1 MAKKSPKL
9 EGPLAKEL
17 AWLGS
22 VREARLPISFSRPLW
37 GRVVRFEKGSGSL
50 PRPGVQFPEQHPHCE
65 LNMVLAG
72 TCTQYV
78 NSEKVLRCPKDV
90 MLLGPATPHYPI
102 LESLPQESVSV
113 YFSPALLLEI
123 APKRDGAKA
132 LARFTMP
139 SRIEDRVVRVKASVA
154 DKMATLLLELV
165 AELHS
170 ENAWSEFRTRSL
182 LLDALVEFFRWED
195 SVGREYRLTESDV
208 NWSIVQQTLDYMH
221 QNFAE
226 PIYVRDLARAVG
238 LSLSR
243 LQSMF
248 RTALGMSCIQYLRA
262 YRISQAASLLC
273 MPDARVTEVA
283 FNVGFETLSHFN
295 TSFPALMGMSP
306 TRYADGMRR
315 LKGGGN
321 VRKKR

>member
-1 MAKKSPKL
+1 MKKSAQTNSPSVKD
-9 EGPLAKEL
+9 L

-37 GRVVRFEKGSGSL
+37 GRVVRFDKGSGSL

-78 NSEKVLRCPKDV
+78 NSEKVSRRPKDV

-113 YFSPALLLEI
+113 YFSPVLLLEI
-123 APKRDGAKA
+123 APKRDGARA

-154 DKMATLLLELV
+154 DKMASLLVELV

-170 ENAWSEFRTRSL
+170 ERAWSEFRTRSL
-182 LLDALVEFFRWED
+182 LLDVLLEFFRWED
-195 SVGREYRLTESDV
+195 SVGREYQLREHDV
-208 NWSIVQQTLDYMH
+208 NWSIIQQTLDYMH

-248 RTALGMSCIQYLRA
+248 RSALGMSCIQYLRA
-262 YRISQAASLLC
+262 YRISQAASMLC

-295 TSFPALMGMSP
+295 TSFHALMGMAP
-306 TRYADGMRR
+306 TRYADGIRR
-315 LKGGGN
+315 GRKHALPPK
-321 VRKKR
+321 KKR